1 MSSIRCDIYDPK
13 EYDIWFAAAPYG
25 AANKPAKTLKTWA
38 AEEQADVVY
47 NLCLFNM
54 TGSGSDQYGVIK
66 GRTLQYLRAKNV
78 DCGYGGTSEHLTDTA
93 PPTKREHAG
102 GTGFV
107 KPCWDEEAETW
118 VEGATAGELTKW
130 ESEHPAPA
138 VDLDTLRA
146 AKQEQNKRALAD
158 WLSAHPLTWTDGN
171 VYGVTEQDQTEMAYN
186 LTKFQFQPPNQ
197 EPTLLEW
204 HAQKKERHTFT
215 LDEYKDLFFAIDS
228 YVEPYRRY
236 QESVKQAIYKAET
249 AQEIESIQIDY
260 SSVVS
265 NNE

>member
-1 MSSIRCDIYDPK
+1 MQNETLKDCCVVNSSGLYRAFVTVHTKHGADGKPK
-13 EYDIWFAAAPYG
+13 EKVLGYTLSAGERLIDAAP
-25 AANKPAKTLKTWA
+25 PAKRL
-38 AEEQADVVY
+38 
-47 NLCLFNM
+47 
-54 TGSGSDQYGVIK
+54 
-66 GRTLQYLRAKNV
+66 
-78 DCGYGGTSEHLTDTA
+78 
-93 PPTKREHAG
+93 HAG
-102 GTGFV
+102 SAGFV
-107 KPCWDEEAETW
+107 KPRWDENDETW
-118 VEGATAGELTKW
+118 VEGATADELAAW

-146 AKQEQNKRALAD
+146 AKQEVNKKFLAD
-158 WLSAHPLTWTDGN
+158 WLSSHPMTWTDGN
-171 VYGVTEQDQTEMAYN
+171 VYGVTEQDQNEMAYN

-265 NNE
+265 NEE